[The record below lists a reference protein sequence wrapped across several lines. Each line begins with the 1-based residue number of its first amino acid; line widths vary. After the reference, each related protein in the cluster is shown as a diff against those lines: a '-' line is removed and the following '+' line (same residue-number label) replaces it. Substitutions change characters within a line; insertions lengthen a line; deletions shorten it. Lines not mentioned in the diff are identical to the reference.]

1 MPVSRQVKKARA
13 LEAVKNPAQR
23 SAKSRSGKLAGMSF
37 KEQQAALSPAAGKVS
52 RGKKKEKEEEEIY
65 PTFWSSTVRSN
76 FSKWDKNGDGFI
88 GHKEANELLSDQS
101 IKGDEAA
108 ALAALHCYLKHL
120 EEESNDEWFDENDGL
135 TRADLRAYEGNDD
148 KGRKNS
154 DDLRHVESTNS
165 AGRRAIWRKSE
176 ELFPNGVPNLAAL
189 RQGGLG
195 DCYFL
200 AALGAVIER
209 DPRSLVRMI
218 EKNEQG
224 KEVISYTV
232 TFPGKLG
239 AVTVDKPTDAQIA
252 RYSSAGGDGLWL
264 TVMELAYAQ
273 ARAGTKEP
281 NPNVQ
286 EEIGE
291 GGLLSTGISAMTG
304 NSVNTDANWAT
315 RQKTHRSRL
324 DKAFRDGKIV
334 TAAIMSKNELNLPKG
349 HAYSVIAWD
358 GTNVT
363 IRNPWGSNP
372 GKAPGS
378 ATGVFQ
384 LTLGRFDEIFSEISY
399 EE

>member
-1 MPVSRQVKKARA
+1 MTVSRQAKKARA

-23 SAKSRSGKLAGMSF
+23 STKSRSGKLAGMSY
-37 KEQQAALSPAAGKVS
+37 KEQQAALSPAAGKVAG
-52 RGKKKEKEEEEIY
+52 GKKKGEEEVVY

-135 TRADLRAYEGNDD
+135 TLKDLEAYERNDD
-148 KGRKNS
+148 TGRKKN
-154 DDLRHVESTNS
+154 DDLRHVENTNS
-165 AGRRAIWRKSE
+165 AGRRAIWRKSG

-200 AALGAVIER
+200 AALGAVIAR
-209 DPRSLVRMI
+209 DPRSLVHMI
-218 EKNEQG
+218 EENKQG
-224 KEVISYTV
+224 KEVASYTV

-239 AVTVDKPTDAQIA
+239 AVTVAKPTDAQVA
-252 RYSSAGGDGLWL
+252 RYSSAGADGLWL

-273 ARAGTKEP
+273 ARAGKDEE

-291 GGLLSTGISAMTG
+291 GGFTSTGIEALTG
-304 NSVNTDANWAT
+304 NSVNTDLNWFT
-315 RQKTHRSRL
+315 RHKTTRARL
-324 DKAFRDGKIV
+324 DAAFREGKIV
-334 TAAIMSKNELNLPKG
+334 TAGLGFKNELNLPKG
-349 HAYSVIAWD
+349 HAYSVIGWD
-358 GTNVT
+358 GTHVT

-372 GKAPGS
+372 SNAPGS
-378 ATGVFQ
+378 ASGVFKVTVEQ
-384 LTLGRFDEIFSEISY
+384 FDKIFFNISY
-399 EE
+399 EN